1 MIKRIYIPCLILRFL
16 INEIKQNFFFSRES
30 ENTAS
35 LFFFLDKYK
44 YLAIKTKTIS
54 FLIQDL
60 LSQKEYT

>member
-16 INEIKQNFFFSRES
+16 INEIKQNFFLSRES

-35 LFFFLDKYK
+35 LFLDKYK